1 LILQATPYKLV
12 CHQDPSQVGENGE
25 ALCGRIDRMRQ
36 EIIVY
41 AAPRW
46 EETLKTIL
54 HEVFHDIRLSNHI
67 SLKNE
72 VQEEA
77 TVDIMSNSFADFLIR
92 NGWLK

>member
-1 LILQATPYKLV
+1 
-12 CHQDPSQVGENGE
+12 
-25 ALCGRIDRMRQ
+25 MRQ

-54 HEVFHDIRLSNHI
+54 HEVFHDIRMSNHI
-67 SLKNE
+67 GLKDE
-72 VQEEA
+72 VKEEVV
-77 TVDIMSNSFADFLIR
+77 VDVMANQFADFLIR